1 MSICF
6 KKKTGLVE
14 IVVVFSTN
22 LKLVNIE
29 KEDLHIYR
37 TTGVISMK
45 FSGKMCLMIILKVK
59 KTEVD
64 LLSRKHNF
72 GKTTRVFLGL
82 KNRDYKQNI

>member
-1 MSICF
+1 
-6 KKKTGLVE
+6 
-14 IVVVFSTN
+14 
-22 LKLVNIE
+22 
-29 KEDLHIYR
+29 
-37 TTGVISMK
+37 MK